1 MNKKN
6 NWYAQ
11 TIQQVC
17 DTLQVTPNFGLTE
30 TEIEQRKLIY
40 GPNELIERGLKS
52 PWLILWEQ
60 LTAVMV
66 VILII
71 AALVSALL
79 GDYKDAI
86 AILAIVILNA
96 ILGFTQEY
104 RAEKAMAALKKM
116 AVPTVK
122 VRRDGRVQEISARN
136 LVPGDIILL
145 ESGNSVPADAR
156 LIESINLRT
165 QEAALTGESEP
176 VEKTART
183 LNGENLPLGDRLN
196 ILYMGTIVTYGRGEA
211 VVTEIGMGTE
221 FGNIAEMIQAVER
234 EPTPLQRR
242 LEQLGRG
249 LAYASLGI
257 VVIVFLLGLLRGEDL
272 SLMFLTAI
280 SMAVAAIPEGLPAV
294 VTIALALGAQRM
306 LKRQSLIRK
315 LPAVETLG
323 SVDVICSD
331 KTGTLTENRMTVTV
345 LDVLGKTQT
354 IDATVTVLDV
364 LGKTQTIDA
373 LLQKGTPV
381 LDADLASSLQPRFQ
395 SLGLLVKAAALCND
409 AWLEHIQDKDD
420 YFRALGDPTEG
431 ALVVAAAQLGLLK
444 PDLEIRLPRVAEVPF
459 TSERKR
465 MTTIHQ
471 VNVLPD
477 QAEAPWMDMP
487 FVAFG
492 KGSVDG
498 LLDITSQV
506 WSGNQAIPLTDEI
519 RQRILTAN
527 DKLAQDGQRV
537 LGVVFRPLSALPEKI
552 AETEIERDFTFIGM
566 IGMIDP
572 PRPEVKKAIQTC
584 QAAGI
589 RPIMITGDHPLTA
602 NQIARELGILAEG
615 DWTLVGQDIPNLTLD
630 EFNHAVDHVS
640 VYARVRVIGL

>member
-1 MNKKN
+1 
-6 NWYAQ
+6 
-11 TIQQVC
+11 
-17 DTLQVTPNFGLTE
+17 
-30 TEIEQRKLIY
+30 
-40 GPNELIERGLKS
+40 
-52 PWLILWEQ
+52 
-60 LTAVMV
+60 
-66 VILII
+66 
-71 AALVSALL
+71 
-79 GDYKDAI
+79 
-86 AILAIVILNA
+86 
-96 ILGFTQEY
+96 
-104 RAEKAMAALKKM
+104 
-116 AVPTVK
+116 
-122 VRRDGRVQEISARN
+122 
-136 LVPGDIILL
+136 
-145 ESGNSVPADAR
+145 
-156 LIESINLRT
+156 
-165 QEAALTGESEP
+165 
-176 VEKTART
+176 
-183 LNGENLPLGDRLN
+183 
-196 ILYMGTIVTYGRGEA
+196 
-211 VVTEIGMGTE
+211 
-221 FGNIAEMIQAVER
+221 
-234 EPTPLQRR
+234 
-242 LEQLGRG
+242 
-249 LAYASLGI
+249 
-257 VVIVFLLGLLRGEDL
+257 
-272 SLMFLTAI
+272 
-280 SMAVAAIPEGLPAV
+280 
-294 VTIALALGAQRM
+294 
-306 LKRQSLIRK
+306 
-315 LPAVETLG
+315 
-323 SVDVICSD
+323 
-331 KTGTLTENRMTVTV
+331 
-345 LDVLGKTQT
+345 
-354 IDATVTVLDV
+354 VLDV

-640 VYARVRVIGL
+640 VYARVSPEHKLKIVQALQNKGHIVAMTGDGVNDAPALKKADIGVAMGITGTDVSKEAADMVLLDDNFATIVAAVREGRTIYENIRKFIKYTMTSNSGEIWVMLLAPLVGMPLPLLPLQILWINLVTDGLPGLALGVEPAEKNIMGRSPYHPNENIFGRGMGWHILWVGLLMGIVSLGLGYWAWSTGRHDWQTMVFTTLTLSQMGNALAIRSGRESFFKIGLFTNKALLGAVLLTFGLQLAVIYVPFMQELFKTVALPPIDLAISLGLSMVVFWGVELEKWFIRRQGI